1 MPATTLEGVPPL
13 VLTAW
18 FLSPPGGLGGGS
30 SEDTGFLRGGIGAH
44 PCSFYLG
51 PVVHTL
57 AHMDANT
64 RGRGEGGEVGTS
76 LVLDPGPGTHLGRTK
91 GSDLTSH
98 PDCGDG
104 GRQGGGRPWREILS
118 WGEMYFLTLM

>member
-1 MPATTLEGVPPL
+1 M
-13 VLTAW
+13 
-18 FLSPPGGLGGGS
+18 GGGNT
-30 SEDTGFLRGGIGAH
+30 EDRGFLRGGIGAH

-57 AHMDANT
+57 AQLDTNT
-64 RGRGEGGEVGTS
+64 QGWVEEWGGEWGEETP
-76 LVLDPGPGTHLGRTK
+76 LVLDLVPGALLGRTK

-104 GRQGGGRPWREILS
+104 GRQGRGK
-118 WGEMYFLTLM
+118 T